1 MIKGLPYC
9 GPEVDMWSLGV
20 ILFALLSGRLPFDA
34 PVIGDLYEQ
43 IGKGKY
49 VVPSHFSSGKKEVSK
64 KKLRNIVSNDH
75 PFHDACYQ
83 RCRLLLP
90 EC

>member
-1 MIKGLPYC
+1 
-9 GPEVDMWSLGV
+9 MWSLGV

-49 VVPSHFSSGKKEVSK
+49 TVPSHFSSGKRMNFLSCDQYKFSSSRT
-64 KKLRNIVSNDH
+64 LDRGFISN
-75 PFHDACYQ
+75 C
-83 RCRLLLP
+83 
-90 EC
+90 